1 VRARAHWLTINV
13 NGYPFS
19 FCSQLKSS
27 RDNIVADIDDA
38 GIQKAADRYDRNETD
53 FS

>member
-1 VRARAHWLTINV
+1 LFLAQELAR
-13 NGYPFS
+13 
-19 FCSQLKSS
+19 
-27 RDNIVADIDDA
+27 NIVAGIDDA